1 MEKLLVADRISK
13 SFGPTRALA
22 EVNFE
27 LSPGEVVS
35 VLGENGAGKS
45 TLIKVL
51 SGVVTPDSGTLMVNG
66 RPARFSRPRDSIA
79 AGIAYIPQELAVVGS
94 LTVAENLVLG
104 SWPSRLGLT
113 SSRAITRRASEICER
128 AKIDLP
134 LRRQASTLRLGDLQ
148 EIEITRALAR
158 DARIILL
165 DEPTAAL
172 SEAESSHLFSLI
184 RSLTGRGVGVIFV
197 SHRLEEVA
205 GISDRVCV
213 LRNGRT
219 VAAVD
224 GRSASHADLVRF
236 MIGDAPAIER
246 EQGAKATRRQGT
258 GAGIPVLS
266 LRGLGLPGQA
276 GLRDVSLDVYPGEV
290 VGVYGIR
297 GSGAAALAECL
308 GGELGQAAGRLLV
321 DGRDVAFPRSPRAAA
336 RIGIAYVPPDRKRGG
351 LFPNLSVGANLG
363 MTHLRA
369 DSAGGFLVA
378 SRERARAESVL
389 REFKVAARSERQNV
403 MTLSGGNQQ
412 KVLVGG
418 RIASARR
425 LLVAQEP
432 TRGVDIGARREIHRH
447 LRDLAGRGSA
457 ALLVTSDVE
466 EAVDISDR
474 VLVIRNGRLVAEITG
489 DQLSQDRVVAAAAG
503 EQDAGAAA

>member
-1 MEKLLVADRISK
+1 MGNLLAADRLSK

-22 EVNFE
+22 EVSFE
-27 LSPGEVVS
+27 LNQGEVVS

-45 TLIKVL
+45 TLIKII
-51 SGVVTPDSGTLMVNG
+51 SGVIAPDSGTLRMNG
-66 RPARFSRPRDSIA
+66 VPARFSRPRDAIA

-104 SWPSRLGLT
+104 AWPSRLGLT
-113 SSRAITRRASEICER
+113 SSRAINRRAAQICER
-128 AKIDLP
+128 ARIDLP

-148 EIEITRALAR
+148 EVEITRALAR
-158 DARIILL
+158 DARVILL

-172 SEAESSHLFSLI
+172 SEAESTHLFTLV
-184 RSLTGRGVGVIFV
+184 RSLTERGVGVIFV

-219 VAAVD
+219 VAVVD
-224 GRSASHADLVRF
+224 AESASQADLVRF
-236 MIGDAPAIER
+236 MIGDAPAVER
-246 EQGAKATRRQGT
+246 SPRPAAQGT
-258 GAGIPVLS
+258 PVLA
-266 LRGLGLPGQA
+266 LRRLAIPGQA
-276 GLRDVSLDVYPGEV
+276 GLRDISLDVRSGEV

-308 GGELGQAAGRLLV
+308 GGEVRQMSGSIQV
-321 DGRDVAFPRSPRAAA
+321 DGRDVALPRSPRAAA
-336 RIGIAYVPPDRKRGG
+336 RLGIAYVPPDRKRGG

-363 MTHLRA
+363 MNHLRA

-378 SRERARAESVL
+378 SRERARAQSVL
-389 REFKVAARSERQNV
+389 RDFRVAVQSEKQNV

-412 KVLVGG
+412 KILVGG
-418 RIASARR
+418 RIETARR

-447 LRDLAGRGSA
+447 IRSLADQGSA

-466 EAVDISDR
+466 EAVDVSDR
-474 VLVIRNGRLVAEITG
+474 VLVIRNGRLVAELTG
-489 DQLSQDRVVAAAAG
+489 DRLSQASVVAAAAG
-503 EQDAGAAA
+503 EQGTGAAA